1 VHYIWT
7 AQGKILVATSREVE
21 TEYRVSESTLLRW
34 EGEGMPVCR
43 QGRSKLFP
51 IAAVRGWVA
60 QNHGAEIRYGRRYPP
75 LGI

>member
-1 VHYIWT
+1 M
-7 AQGKILVATSREVE
+7 LVANSLEVE
-21 TEYRVSESTLLRW
+21 AEYSVSEGTLLRW

-43 QGRSKLFP
+43 QGRAKLFP

-60 QNHGAEIRYGRRYPP
+60 QNHGADVHYGRRYPP